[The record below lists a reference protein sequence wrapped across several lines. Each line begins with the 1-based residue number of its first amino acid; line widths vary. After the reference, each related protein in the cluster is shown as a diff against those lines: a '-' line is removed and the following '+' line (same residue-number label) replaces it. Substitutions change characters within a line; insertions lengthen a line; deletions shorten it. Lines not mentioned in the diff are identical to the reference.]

1 MSANLLASQFSDCLQ
16 VQFLTNPSAA
26 EITARRGAD
35 LLAWSRRFLPAHFTR
50 PPSRMHSWLAQQLD
64 HATTNRGQKINLIG
78 PRGSAKS
85 TVGTLAYVLRSA
97 LENTES
103 YIWIVTDTEDQAV
116 AHFTNL
122 KTELEQNPLLKKA
135 YPGLTT
141 RTQLWQKTS
150 IKLANDVLI
159 QAYGSGQSL
168 RGRRHGAHRP
178 TLIVCDDLQNDN
190 HIDSVLLRR
199 QSREWFHSA
208 LMKAG
213 TNRTTLLNL
222 GTALHREAL
231 ALELHA
237 APGWK
242 SQLFSSIETWPT
254 HMALWQQWEAIYCD
268 PHNPAAA
275 ADAEQFYYDHYA
287 ALHAGAQVL
296 WPEVEDL
303 LTLMKMRAESGSTAF
318 EREKQGSP
326 VDPSRCEWPDSY
338 FEEGIWFTDWPTELQ
353 LRTLAIDPSKGG
365 HETKGDYSAIVSLGI
380 DPDGVLY
387 VDADLARR
395 PTPQLVADGVQHVRE
410 FRPDVLGVEA
420 NQYQELLAGEFIAE
434 FARQGVLGVTPWEI
448 TNTTAKVLRIR
459 RLGPYLSQRR
469 LRFKRGSTGAKLLV
483 DQLRDF
489 PLSAHDDGPDAL
501 EMALRLAETAWK
513 NRDRDDGLGERLIS

>member
-1 MSANLLASQFSDCLQ
+1 MSPNPLASQLSARLQ
-16 VQFLTNPSAA
+16 VQFLANPSAA

-35 LLAWSRRFLPAHFTR
+35 LLAWSRRFLPQHFTR
-50 PPSRMHSWLAQQLD
+50 PPSRMHTWLAQQLD
-64 HATTNRGQKINLIG
+64 DATNNRGQKINLIG

-103 YIWIVTDTEDQAV
+103 YIWIVTDTEDQAC

-122 KTELEQNPLLKKA
+122 KAELEHNPLLKKA

-141 RTQLWQKTS
+141 KKHLWQRTALT
-150 IKLANDVLI
+150 LANDVRI
-159 QAYGSGQSL
+159 EAYGAGQSL

-178 TLIVCDDLQNDN
+178 TLIVCDDLQNDG
-190 HIDSVLLRR
+190 HIASAYLRQ
-199 QSREWFHSA
+199 QSRDWFHSA

-213 TNRTTLLNL
+213 SARTTLLNL
-222 GTALHREAL
+222 GTALHRDAL
-231 ALELHA
+231 ALELHS

-242 SQLFSSIETWPT
+242 SKLFSAIETWPT
-254 HMALWQQWEAIYCD
+254 HMALWQQWEAIYSD
-268 PHNPAAA
+268 LHNPSAA
-275 ADAEQFYYDHYA
+275 ADAEQFYHDHYA

-303 LTLMKMRAESGSTAF
+303 LTLMKMRAESGATAF

-326 VDPSRCEWPDSY
+326 VDPERCEWPESY
-338 FEEGIWFTDWPTELQ
+338 FDDAIWFDAWPDDLQ
-353 LRTLAIDPSKGG
+353 LRTIAIDPSKGRDARLC
-365 HETKGDYSAIVSLGI
+365 DYSAIVRLGI
-380 DPDGVLY
+380 DPNGMLY

-395 PTPQLVADGVQHVRE
+395 PTPQLVADGVRHVCE
-410 FRPDVLGVEA
+410 FRPDVFGVEA

-434 FARQGVLGVTPWEI
+434 FVRQNVLGVTPWEI
-448 TNTTAKVLRIR
+448 TNTSAKALRIR

-469 LRFKRGSTGAKLLV
+469 IRFKRGSAGAKLLV

-489 PLSAHDDGPDAL
+489 PISAHDDGPDAL
-501 EMALRLAETAWK
+501 EMALRLAEEAWRT
-513 NRDRDDGLGERLIS
+513 RDRDDGLGERLIA